1 MFQTERMRCVLNG
14 PSIRVKARSRGGGE
28 LLVMDVGLAAHDIA
42 LGCEAK
48 GKRAA
53 KARLLDKGFYIRCM

>member
-48 GKRAA
+48 GKRNRKSKIA
-53 KARLLDKGFYIRCM
+53 